1 VEDVAESSEELM
13 EKYLEGDELTIADI
27 KSGIRE
33 LVIKSEAFPVMC
45 GSAYKNKGVQP
56 MLNAVIDYL
65 PSPLD
70 VPPMIGHHPST
81 HDEELTRKPA
91 KHEQFSALAIKV
103 STHPFFGS

>member
-1 VEDVAESSEELM
+1 
-13 EKYLEGDELTIADI
+13 I
-27 KSGIRE
+27 KGGIRE

-70 VPPMIGHHPST
+70 VPPMIGHNPSN
-81 HDEELTRKPA
+81 DEEELTRKPA
-91 KHEQFSALAIKV
+91 KDEPFYALEVKD
-103 STHPFFGS
+103 SNHPFFGSLSFVIVYSDTVYITVQLFVS